1 MSAPIILG
9 VEGQPITPMAALET
23 IRALIEIA
31 DITAT
36 DIEDLDE
43 LARIRLTIVDLAT
56 PIAGALATI
65 DTGIQK
71 HVRLGDTVTVL
82 DGTRTITVKPKRSGG
97 SDHWDHAATIRA
109 VLDAAGGDVDEL
121 ARCLGKSASWKSTDL
136 KKLDID
142 VRPLRSTTA
151 AVVGTSVVIEK
162 AVTAS

>member
-1 MSAPIILG
+1 MSTL
-9 VEGQPITPMAALET
+9 T
-23 IRALIEIA
+23 IGGA
-31 DITAT
+31 DISPLAAIEYIRSLLNQV
-36 DIEDLDE
+36 DLAAAGIEDLDE
-43 LARIRLTIVDLAT
+43 LARLRLVLTDLAT